1 MFSYFLE
8 DYSWLMAVF
17 CFISIFLLWLRRAP
31 MPRENARPAADWERS
46 IIMPKVPDAMLG
58 DSGRLSRDA
67 GASSQHS
74 ARLAARPLKRSAS
87 TQTGSEFKEDDL
99 FDFEPSTI
107 DGGIVVAQTSAL
119 QQAQFWA
126 DLGMP
131 GETIAILAPII
142 AEDAKPA
149 SCLLLMDAYV
159 RCGMQAEYQDLG
171 LKFSAQ
177 FNGQVPSWEQRQSAY
192 LQKGLNDYPELKKR
206 IHQSLA
212 QSGGAAWL
220 ARLLRDDR
228 DGKRQGFEYAVYCD
242 LVKLHE
248 TLEPNS

>member
-31 MPRENARPAADWERS
+31 MPRENARPATDWERS
-46 IIMPKVPDAMLG
+46 IIMPKVPDVMLG
-58 DSGRLSRDA
+58 DSGRLSREA
-67 GASSQHS
+67 GGSSQHS
-74 ARLAARPLKRSAS
+74 ARLAAMPLKR
-87 TQTGSEFKEDDL
+87 TGNSPAGYKDDDL

-107 DGGIVVAQTSAL
+107 GAGIVVEQTSTL

-131 GETIAILAPII
+131 GETIAILSPII
-142 AEDAKPA
+142 AEDANPA
-149 SCLLLMDAYV
+149 SWLLLMDAYV

-192 LQKGLNDYPELKKR
+192 VQKGLNDYPELEKR
-206 IHQSLA
+206 IHQRLA
-212 QSGGAAWL
+212 QSDGALWL
-220 ARLLRDDR
+220 AQLLRDDR
-228 DGKRQGFEYAVYCD
+228 GGKRQGFEYAVYCD
-242 LVKLHE
+242 LVKLYE